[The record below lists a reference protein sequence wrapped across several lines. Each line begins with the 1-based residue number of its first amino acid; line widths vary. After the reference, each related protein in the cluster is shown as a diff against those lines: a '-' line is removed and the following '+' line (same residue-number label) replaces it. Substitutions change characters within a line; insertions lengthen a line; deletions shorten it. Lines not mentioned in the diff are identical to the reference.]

1 MNPVI
6 LRGIRERLRI
16 KHLIAAG
23 LFSLIVS
30 ATIYFTAYL
39 NEANGGWSYNPQT
52 GQMEQNEPSSGSRG
66 PSRLPFSFVPARFL
80 SNVSRNR
87 PGCRHH
93 RRGEGVRTL
102 GLPTHDSD
110 ESILKNMGISI
121 GFASQRILYVRS
133 DPALS
138 PSLHHSRGT
147 WLLRTFLHLYFVFF
161 SSVVLY
167 HLTAHVI
174 GLVVPKP
181 RAASWVSGS
190 SCSDFT
196 PSSRLRPRAS
206 PFSPS

>member
-23 LFSLIVS
+23 LFFPDFNIDHLFYRLPQRSQRWLDLQSANRSNGTKRSLS
-30 ATIYFTAYL
+30 
-39 NEANGGWSYNPQT
+39 
-52 GQMEQNEPSSGSRG
+52 GQRS

-102 GLPTHDSD
+102 GLPTHDPD
-110 ESILKNMGISI
+110 ESLLKNMGISI

-138 PSLHHSRGT
+138 HALHNRG
-147 WLLRTFLHLYFVFF
+147 RTF
-161 SSVVLY
+161 
-167 HLTAHVI
+167 
-174 GLVVPKP
+174 
-181 RAASWVSGS
+181 R
-190 SCSDFT
+190 
-196 PSSRLRPRAS
+196 R
-206 PFSPS
+206 